1 MTEYLISSE
10 HLGDPAAGI
19 IPRRPILTDVGG
31 ETAKRLLRDRLSYCR
46 RSHRQAPDGDIFP
59 LPTRLLDLGMGPNT
73 RTRLRFTRGESG
85 IYCALSYC
93 WGGERQ
99 PTTTKANLIARMAG
113 LETSGLPAT
122 IHDAIF
128 VARSLGFRY
137 LWVDALC
144 IVQDDPADKKAEIK
158 AMGSIYYGAALIIS
172 ASSSSAVSQ
181 GFLHPRIE
189 AISIRLPFSLS
200 KDLTGTIVLV
210 ANNMERIETEPLQ
223 QRGWA
228 LQKHVLARRLVI
240 FCTNEVLFRCCHRL
254 EPIQESNID
263 YTGLDHFLPST
274 YSLHTSDRMSQYL
287 RRNYWQDI
295 VRNYSVRKFS
305 KPEDRVNALISVATE
320 LSKSWDDI
328 YLMGLWRDYFI
339 YHLAWRVWKSAD
351 CRTQSNNL
359 PTWTWLS
366 VNAST
371 TITYNMEQLDAQLD
385 QDSGWRGRNAP
396 LYTLDDLD
404 ADSGNRAVILRIRT
418 MSASSYSRA
427 AREGIFTHTK
437 IILDYSDSETIPSDA
452 TLALLGWYQDKTMWF
467 GILLTRSL
475 EADGT
480 KMERIGYVES
490 SRSTAHRNIWDDIPR
505 ITLTLV

>member
-59 LPTRLLDLGMGPNT
+59 LPTRLLDLGIDPNT

-122 IHDAIF
+122 IRDAIV

-144 IVQDDPADKKAEIK
+144 IVQDHPADKKAEIK
-158 AMGSIYYGAALIIS
+158 AMGSIYYGAALTIS
-172 ASSSSAVSQ
+172 ASSSSAVSK
-181 GFLHPRIE
+181 GFLHPRSE
-189 AISIRLPFSLS
+189 PISIRLPFSLS
-200 KDLTGTIVLV
+200 EGLTGSIGLV
-210 ANNMERIETEPLQ
+210 ANPMGHIEAEPLQ

-228 LQKHVLARRLVI
+228 LQEHVLARRLVI
-240 FCTNEVLFRCCHRL
+240 FCTHEVLFRCCRSL
-254 EPIQESNID
+254 EPIQKSNID
-263 YTGLDHFLPST
+263 YTGLEHLLPFT
-274 YSLHTSDRMSQYL
+274 YSSHTSERMRQYI

-295 VRNYSVRKFS
+295 VRNYSLRKFS
-305 KPEDRVNALISVATE
+305 EPEDRVNALVGVATE
-320 LSKSWDDI
+320 LSKSWDDV

-339 YHLAWRVWKSAD
+339 HHLAWHVWKSAD
-351 CRTQSNNL
+351 YRTRSNNL

-366 VNAST
+366 VNAGT
-371 TITYNMEQLDAQLD
+371 TITYMIQQPDAQLA
-385 QDSGWRGRNAP
+385 QDGGWRRRNAP
-396 LYTLDDLD
+396 LYTLDDLA
-404 ADSGNRAVILRIRT
+404 ADSGNRAVTLHIRT
-418 MSASSYSRA
+418 MSASSYFRA

-437 IILDYSDSETIPSDA
+437 ISLDYSDSETIPSDA
-452 TLALLGWYQDKTMWF
+452 SLALLGWYKDTMWF
-467 GILLTRSL
+467 GILLIRSL
-475 EADGT
+475 QADGT

-490 SRSTAHRNIWDDIPR
+490 SRSTAHRNIWDDIHP